1 MQTFVCD
8 LQQKITRH
16 LESRAPLRIRGN
28 GSKDFYGG
36 ESRGD
41 VIDITPYSGIIEYE
55 PKELVVTVRAG
66 TSLAELEAALAANRQ
81 MLPFEPPHFG
91 AANGFGGTIGG
102 AVAAGLSGPRRAY
115 AGSVRDFVLGTR
127 IINGKGE
134 DLHFGGKVIK
144 NVAGYDVSRL
154 MCGAMG
160 TLGVLLDLSFKI
172 LPIPAEE
179 ITLRFEMDEA
189 SAIEALNRW
198 AGQPLPLSASS
209 YLDGALMVRLSGA
222 ATAVAAAKQKMGGEA
237 VSGAQAFWT
246 SLRDQTHAFFQTDK
260 PLWRL
265 SLPATTPPLS
275 LTQAQ
280 LIEWGGAQRWV
291 VGDIDARKL
300 QQHIAALGGHMTLF
314 RGGDKSAGVFQPLQP
329 ALASIHGK
337 LKQAFD
343 PAGILNPGRLDNF

>member
-16 LESRAPLRIRGN
+16 AETREPLRIRGS

-36 ESRGD
+36 ESRGALLD
-41 VIDITPYSGIIEYE
+41 MTHYSGIVEYE
-55 PKELVVTVRAG
+55 PTELVITVRAG
-66 TSLAELEAALAANRQ
+66 TSLAELEAELAANKQ

-91 AANGFGGTIGG
+91 TSNGFGGTIGG
-102 AVAAGLSGPRRAY
+102 AVASGLSGPRRAY
-115 AGSVRDFVLGTR
+115 TGAVRDFILGAR

-172 LPIPAEE
+172 LPIPAEQ
-179 ITLRFEMDEA
+179 ITLRFDMDEA
-189 SAIEALNRW
+189 AAIEAINRW
-198 AGQPLPLSASS
+198 SGQPLPLSASCM
-209 YLDGALMVRLSGA
+209 YEGALWVRLSGA
-222 ATAVAAAKQKMGGEA
+222 ATAVAAAKQKMGGE
-237 VSGAQAFWT
+237 VISDGPTFWNG
-246 SLRDQTHAFFQTDK
+246 LRDQTHVFFQTDK
-260 PLWRL
+260 PLWRI
-265 SLPATTPPLS
+265 SLPATTPPLA
-275 LTQAQ
+275 LAQAQ

-300 QQHIAALGGHMTLF
+300 QQQISALGGHMTLF
-314 RGGDKSAGVFQPLQP
+314 RGGDKTAGVFQPLQP
-329 ALASIHGK
+329 ALATIHRK
-337 LKQAFD
+337 LKNAFD
-343 PAGILNPGRLDNF
+343 PAGILNPGRMDNY